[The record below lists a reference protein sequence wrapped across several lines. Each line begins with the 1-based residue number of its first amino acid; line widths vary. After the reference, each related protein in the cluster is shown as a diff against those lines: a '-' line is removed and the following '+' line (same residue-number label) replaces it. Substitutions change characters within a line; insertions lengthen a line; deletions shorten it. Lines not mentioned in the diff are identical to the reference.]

1 MNNSELLHGKRALVF
16 GAGGTVATAVASEFA
31 SEGAEVYLCG
41 RNAKGIEELRRSI
54 TDAGGSAHSAVVDAL
69 DEAAVQKYIDGVVKT
84 AGGIDIEFNAVG
96 PRAEEYGPGKQAVD
110 LTIDEYM
117 VALSTVVKSRI
128 ITARAAA
135 RHMVKQRSGVIIGLT
150 GSPARGHIAG
160 GTAIGTAFGA
170 IETFLE
176 NLAFELG
183 PQGVRAVCLRI
194 TANTDSNAIRST
206 ARANKIPEEQWFGM
220 LANMNFLKTPMKVA
234 DTAKAAALIASD
246 RFRLLTGTVVNS
258 TAGAAMD

>member
-1 MNNSELLHGKRALVF
+1 MLF
-16 GAGGTVATAVASEFA
+16 
-31 SEGAEVYLCG
+31 
-41 RNAKGIEELRRSI
+41 RS
-54 TDAGGSAHSAVVDAL
+54 
-69 DEAAVQKYIDGVVKT
+69 
-84 AGGIDIEFNAVG
+84 
-96 PRAEEYGPGKQAVD
+96 
-110 LTIDEYM
+110 
-117 VALSTVVKSRI
+117 
-128 ITARAAA
+128 
-135 RHMVKQRSGVIIGLT
+135 KQRSGVIIGLT